1 LSYNR
6 TFHKNALFKMVREK
20 GLILLVD
27 AAELL
32 NVQSSTLRQTSVR
45 LEQDGKIKRQKI
57 KVRYKNGNLNDAWL
71 LYLPGT
77 SQNTILDYE
86 RDLVNRPYSSPLK
99 EHHCYKKNKDMLEVI
114 EGEITQDNNNSNVIQ
129 MQDYVRVNN
138 QDVVIKEYKGQRVI
152 TPSEI
157 ALVHQ
162 KEIRQVNEQ
171 LKRNIHHLIEGEDYF
186 KITREESKVA
196 GCDLEKHFT
205 SNRQK
210 ELFLI
215 TEMGYMMLVKS
226 FIDNLSW
233 TVQRE
238 LVNTY
243 FKMKELKQDQSL
255 INVQPVQNVQMIDF
269 MEMMVKEFK
278 NQNQRVTNLE
288 NKLNNIVNVL
298 VK

>member
-1 LSYNR
+1 MSYNR

-27 AAELL
+27 AAEIL
-32 NVQSSTLRQTSVR
+32 NVESSTLRQTSVR

-86 RDLVNRPYSSPLK
+86 RDMINRPYSSPLK
-99 EHHCYKKNKDMLEVI
+99 EHHCYKKNKEVEVI
-114 EGEITQDNNNSNVIQ
+114 ESDITQPTNNSNIVQ
-129 MQDYVRVNN
+129 MQDYVTVANTELR
-138 QDVVIKEYKGQRVI
+138 IKEYKGKRVV
-152 TPSEI
+152 TSHDI
-157 ALVHQ
+157 ARLHGKETREVHYVVERN
-162 KEIRQVNEQ
+162 KERF
-171 LKRNIHHLIEGEDYF
+171 IEGQDYF
-186 KITREESKVA
+186 NINREEAKSISNAFGKLYTSPKQKNA
-196 GCDLEKHFT
+196 YLFT
-205 SNRQK
+205 EQ
-210 ELFLI
+210 
-215 TEMGYMMLVKS
+215 GYMLLVKP
-226 FIDNLSW
+226 FEDDISW

-255 INVQPVQNVQMIDF
+255 INVQQVQNVQMIDF

-278 NQNQRVTNLE
+278 NQNERVTNLE
-288 NKLNNIVNVL
+288 NKISSIVNVL
-298 VK
+298 TK